1 MTCEN
6 EGEMTTASRR
16 RRSSAAGP
24 LEDDDLL
31 SEILLRLPPQPSS
44 LPRASAVCKLWHSLV
59 SDARFLRRFRIRH
72 SRSPPPL
79 LGCFS
84 GGTGLSFIPALD
96 APNRVPPERFS
107 LQIDD
112 GDRLYPRGCRHG
124 LVLIFDLKQNQ
135 FLVWDPI
142 TGDRHRVAV
151 PPGFEGQGISNPIHG
166 AVRRARV
173 AVPPC
178 CCSPDFHFQLVLV
191 MADIDEIHHRQVVA
205 RVYSSQTGLWG
216 KLISRP
222 LPPEANQG
230 WYPTRV
236 CQQPAVLVGDSLYWM
251 LAGIFGGILEFDFD
265 RQSLAV
271 IQVPVNMFEAD
282 CCFTVMRAEGGG
294 MGFLFVSNFTA
305 QAQLWKRKTASGGVV
320 SWGLERTIELDKLLS
335 LNSKKKYIRIL
346 GYAEDNNLVFMCT
359 PIGFLMVQLQSWQVT
374 RLSETNLYCPHHPF
388 ESVYT
393 TGNSMPLHSRHNKIK

>member
-24 LEDDDLL
+24 LDDDDLL

-72 SRSPPPL
+72 SRNPPPL

-142 TGDRHRVAV
+142 TGDQHRVAV
-151 PPGFEGQGISNPIHG
+151 PPGFEGQGLSNPIHG
-166 AVRRARV
+166 AVRRAAAGDV
-173 AVPPC
+173 
-178 CCSPDFHFQLVLV
+178 HFQLVLV
-191 MADIDEIHHRQVVA
+191 MAESDNKIHHTQAVA

-216 KLISRP
+216 KLISTP
-222 LPPEANQG
+222 LPPEANQR
-230 WYPTRV
+230 WYPTRI
-236 CQQPAVLVGDSLYWM
+236 CQQPAVLVGDSLYWI
-251 LAGIFGGILEFDFD
+251 LTGIFEGILEFDFD

-271 IQVPVNMFEAD
+271 IQVPVSMFEAD
-282 CCFTVMRAEGGG
+282 CCFTVMRAEDGGL
-294 MGFLFVSNFTA
+294 GFLFVSKFAA
-305 QAQLWKRKTASGGVV
+305 QARLWKMKTDRDGIV

-335 LNSKKKYIRIL
+335 LNSKKKYIRIR
-346 GYAEDNNLVFMCT
+346 GYAEDNNLVFMST

-393 TGNSMPLHSRHNKIK
+393 AEKGIGGRHDGAELPHNT